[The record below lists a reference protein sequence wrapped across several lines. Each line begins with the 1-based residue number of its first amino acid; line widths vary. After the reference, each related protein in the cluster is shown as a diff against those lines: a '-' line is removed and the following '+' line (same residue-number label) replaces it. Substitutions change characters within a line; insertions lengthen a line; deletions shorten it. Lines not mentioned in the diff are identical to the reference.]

1 MENTDTIQIIGN
13 NYPKSNIKYAYTGNK
28 VRYKRFLKYPAILLV
43 IITIISWLI
52 STICIRQYL
61 SYMDKQ
67 PDLIVR
73 TQLMSS
79 MSNVLQNISIAY
91 RFLAISTIVAFFI
104 LLIPRIYCLF
114 LKITGNKKDIILL
127 KSIHKNEVA
136 IVANEINDKI
146 RNNTFS
152 SFPY

>member
-1 MENTDTIQIIGN
+1 
-13 NYPKSNIKYAYTGNK
+13 
-28 VRYKRFLKYPAILLV
+28 
-43 IITIISWLI
+43 
-52 STICIRQYL
+52 
-61 SYMDKQ
+61 
-67 PDLIVR
+67 
-73 TQLMSS
+73 MSS

-114 LKITGNKKDIILL
+114 LKITGNEKDIILL